1 MCKDLRPLTC
11 PLFLPT
17 QDSRPQRQPLA
28 KCTSQMDPSH
38 PLMPKV
44 PTKRLIYI
52 HPPPQRNTT
61 ESGPYSIVSM
71 STMELRL
78 SFGEWKPA
86 IFKHVATSKMV
97 LEQSPKPVPQAAILT
112 GTCRFY
118 QPLSPE
124 SKKHA
129 HWLKGR
135 LRLHQ

>member
-1 MCKDLRPLTC
+1 MQRPETLDLPPL
-11 PLFLPT
+11 PPHPRLQAPKAAL
-17 QDSRPQRQPLA
+17 
-28 KCTSQMDPSH
+28 SQMHQPNGPITSINAKSTHQETD
-38 PLMPKV
+38 LY
-44 PTKRLIYI
+44 T
-52 HPPPQRNTT
+52 PPPQRNTT

-97 LEQSPKPVPQAAILT
+97 LEQSPKPVPQAAILA